1 MKALRPAALLVSGA
15 VLAVGVTAADAQGRR
30 GRTIEQQQQQQ
41 PPAQGQ
47 GLTQKQE
54 KQFPLGAS
62 WTAVTLNGKPFSG
75 ERPTMAVSQQLR
87 ATGFG
92 GCNNFSATLYPLRQ
106 QAIAVGPVARTR
118 KSCDK
123 GVEARELE
131 FLTALRTAAQW
142 DLVGPQLVIKGQNG
156 ELRFER
162 SI

>member
-1 MKALRPAALLVSGA
+1 MKALRPAALLISTGA
-15 VLAVGVTAADAQGRR
+15 ALAVAITPVEAQGRR
-30 GRTIEQQQQQQ
+30 DRTIEQQREQ
-41 PPAQGQ
+41 PQGQ
-47 GLTQKQE
+47 GLTPRQE
-54 KQFPLGAS
+54 KEFPLGAS
-62 WTAVTLNGKPFSG
+62 WTAVTLNGKAFSG
-75 ERPTMAVSQQLR
+75 ERPTMAVSKQLR

-106 QAIAVGPVARTR
+106 QAIAVGPLARTK

-123 GVEARELE
+123 GIEARELE

>member
-1 MKALRPAALLVSGA
+1 
-15 VLAVGVTAADAQGRR
+15 
-30 GRTIEQQQQQQ
+30 
-41 PPAQGQ
+41 
-47 GLTQKQE
+47 
-54 KQFPLGAS
+54 
-62 WTAVTLNGKPFSG
+62 
-75 ERPTMAVSQQLR
+75 MAVSQQLR